1 MKKERQRYEI
11 YYNEKKIILIH
22 NELISNYI
30 DRIDTLIMPY
40 RGKVKAL
47 FQFIDT
53 IENSTRFTQI
63 VIHTDQLFQLWLDFK
78 SLFVRISA
86 AGGIISNKDREIL
99 LIYRRSYWD
108 LPKGKLEKM
117 ESFET
122 AAIRECEEEVGLKG
136 LILDYK
142 ITSSYHIYRE
152 KNNKRALKQT
162 KWFSILYDGVEE
174 PILQYEEDI
183 ESYQWLSLQNALQ
196 VNPIYRSIYS
206 VLLKYQKKKAVI

>member
-78 SLFVRISA
+78 SLFVSS
-86 AGGIISNKDREIL
+86 GWNN
-99 LIYRRSYWD
+99 
-108 LPKGKLEKM
+108 
-117 ESFET
+117 
-122 AAIRECEEEVGLKG
+122 LK
-136 LILDYK
+136 
-142 ITSSYHIYRE
+142 
-152 KNNKRALKQT
+152 
-162 KWFSILYDGVEE
+162 
-174 PILQYEEDI
+174 
-183 ESYQWLSLQNALQ
+183 
-196 VNPIYRSIYS
+196 
-206 VLLKYQKKKAVI
+206 

>member
-122 AAIRECEEEVGLKG
+122 AAAQRQRRQRPRRGFL
-136 LILDYK
+136 LD
-142 ITSSYHIYRE
+142 
-152 KNNKRALKQT
+152 
-162 KWFSILYDGVEE
+162 
-174 PILQYEEDI
+174 
-183 ESYQWLSLQNALQ
+183 
-196 VNPIYRSIYS
+196 
-206 VLLKYQKKKAVI
+206 